1 MHCPFCDHSNTDV
14 KDSRNTHENQVVRRR
29 RSCSKCN
36 GRFTTFERITLR
48 ELFVIKRSGVKKKF
62 DRDKIIK
69 SMLAAV
75 RKRSVSNEQIEQ
87 IADKIMHEL
96 EKSTSGEILTRKIG
110 EMIMKSLASIDQVAY
125 IRFASVYRDFSSA
138 QDFAKFIGSIKTPS

>member
-1 MHCPFCDHSNTDV
+1 MHCPFCNHSNTDV
-14 KDSRNTHENQVVRRR
+14 KDSRSTHENKVVRRR
-29 RSCSKCN
+29 RSCSKCK

-48 ELFVIKRSGVKKKF
+48 ELFVVKRSGVKKKF
-62 DRDKIIK
+62 DGDKIIK

-75 RKRSVSNEQIEQ
+75 RKRSVSSEQIAQ
-87 IADKIMHEL
+87 IADKILHEL
-96 EKSTSGEILTRKIG
+96 EKSATGEIHTRKIG

-138 QDFAKFIGSIKTPS
+138 QDFAKFIGAIKTHS

>member
-1 MHCPFCDHSNTDV
+1 MHCPFCNHPVTDV
-14 KDSRNTHENQVVRRR
+14 KDSRSAHENKVVRRR
-29 RSCSKCN
+29 RACTKCK

-75 RKRSVSNEQIEQ
+75 RKRSVSSEQIEQ
-87 IADKIMHEL
+87 IADKIQHEL
-96 EKSTSGEILTRKIG
+96 EKSASGEILTRKIG

-138 QDFAKFIGSIKTPS
+138 QDFAKFIGTIKTQG

>member
-1 MHCPFCDHSNTDV
+1 MNCPFCQEASTEV
-14 KDSRNTHENQVVRRR
+14 KDSRSTEENKAIRRR
-29 RSCSKCN
+29 RWCSRCK

-48 ELFVIKRSGVKKKF
+48 ELFVVKRSGVKKKF
-62 DRDKIIK
+62 DREKVVK

-75 RKRSVSNEQIEQ
+75 RKRKVSIQQIEE
-87 IADKIMHEL
+87 IADKILHEL
-96 EKSTSGEILTRKIG
+96 ECSSAGSILTRKIG

-138 QDFAKFIGSIKTPS
+138 QDFAKFISGIKS